1 MVYSF
6 KKTQWLRI
14 AVSAIAVV
22 LLSFL
27 AITVITFDYAFVLA
41 IEVRGR
47 PDQAA
52 ISHFASAISRW
63 LMPLLEMFFT
73 FLVAIFVSKK
83 IENNSSLHGLFIGT
97 LAGLLS
103 MALNLS
109 FGGQLHNTTIF
120 FFLMVIGLGYSGG
133 YTGQRYFSKK

>member
-1 MVYSF
+1 MVYDF
-6 KKTQWLRI
+6 NKIHWLYVVGS
-14 AVSAIAVV
+14 AVAVI

-27 AITVITFDYAFVLA
+27 AITVITFGYAFVLA

-47 PDQAA
+47 PDQAV

-73 FLVAIFVSKK
+73 FFVAMFVSKK

-97 LAGLLS
+97 FAGLLS
-103 MALNLS
+103 VVLNLS
-109 FGGQLHNTTIF
+109 FGGRFQYSTIF
-120 FFLMVIGLGYSGG
+120 FFLLIIGLGYSGG
-133 YTGQRYFSKK
+133 YTGQRYISKT

>member
-1 MVYSF
+1 MVYSS
-6 KKTQWLRI
+6 KKTQWLRV
-14 AVSAIAVV
+14 AGSAIAVV
-22 LLSFL
+22 LFSFL
-27 AITVITFDYAFVLA
+27 AITVITFGYAFVLA
-41 IEVRGR
+41 IKVRGR

-73 FLVAIFVSKK
+73 FFVAMFVSKK
-83 IENNSSLHGLFIGT
+83 IENNNSLHGLFIGT

-103 MALNLS
+103 VALNLS
-109 FGGQLHNTTIF
+109 LGGHLHNTTIF
-120 FFLMVIGLGYSGG
+120 FFLMVIGLGYFGG

>member
-73 FLVAIFVSKK
+73 FFVAMFVSKK
-83 IENNSSLHGLFIGT
+83 IENNSSLHGLFNH
-97 LAGLLS
+97 LLLS
-103 MALNLS
+103 HGYWTWILRRLYWS
-109 FGGQLHNTTIF
+109 KIF
-120 FFLMVIGLGYSGG
+120 
-133 YTGQRYFSKK
+133 Q